1 VAGGLARLETEEVTT
16 ARGREIDGQV
26 DCGKMHGLSIETRR
40 ESAGLRAS
48 WQPRSDARGGPAA
61 GTILEACRG
70 SEWVQPGLV
79 LGACAEPVQLRKGI
93 GSAERSI
100 FGGGPVRHPP
110 TLQRSASGTIA
121 MTQGEGPEAGPPVS
135 PPLFGPEGLAEAKQ
149 RAGLGPRGGPSGGTV
164 TDPKRIDDQ
173 SVIGPAGGTSEELGE
188 VRAR

>member
-1 VAGGLARLETEEVTT
+1 
-16 ARGREIDGQV
+16 
-26 DCGKMHGLSIETRR
+26 
-40 ESAGLRAS
+40 
-48 WQPRSDARGGPAA
+48 
-61 GTILEACRG
+61 
-70 SEWVQPGLV
+70 
-79 LGACAEPVQLRKGI
+79 
-93 GSAERSI
+93 
-100 FGGGPVRHPP
+100 
-110 TLQRSASGTIA
+110 